1 MPKESTLFSWK
12 LSECQQRGATQL
24 RIGRWFQG
32 TWNAYAARFSDAGMK
47 DAAVLTA
54 LKQWVEADALAAS
67 SDDTRAAFLQR
78 LATWVDLERVR
89 SPGFSGRMAES

>member
-1 MPKESTLFSWK
+1 
-12 LSECQQRGATQL
+12 
-24 RIGRWFQG
+24 
-32 TWNAYAARFSDAGMK
+32 MK